1 MVNKLFNAG
10 TARQSG
16 FFHPVMPDLAG
27 LTPVII
33 ATREGAHAGDG
44 ICALVNDMDIFLS
57 LSKLGVF
64 NPGNPPSSRGLIQSL
79 RSSIAMKMM
88 LGLELEFGDLAHA
101 NPEFAITKKITLVK
115 SVILNL
121 LRILFTEKF
130 FIMTS
135 YIKHSFPNVLSPKII
150 KY

>member
-1 MVNKLFNAG
+1 
-10 TARQSG
+10 
-16 FFHPVMPDLAG
+16 
-27 LTPVII
+27 
-33 ATREGAHAGDG
+33 
-44 ICALVNDMDIFLS
+44 
-57 LSKLGVF
+57 
-64 NPGNPPSSRGLIQSL
+64 
-79 RSSIAMKMM
+79 MKMM

-130 FIMTS
+130 FIVTS